1 MMQIVQLTESEYQ
14 SYLAT
19 QSDYSFLQTPAW
31 GRIKTGW
38 SYELIGFRKTELIGV
53 ALVLYKSAPI
63 VSKYKLAYIPEG
75 PILNW
80 DEFDSTALIELA
92 KYLKAKNC
100 FLLKLGPRALLHRYG
115 NADLKAGLADE
126 NINLISELKPIE
138 TKHSDLKAKLLDL
151 GFKQESSSSFG
162 DVQPRYTFEVDL
174 TRTEQDILDDFNQQW
189 RRNIKKA
196 NAAGV
201 TTRIGSVSDLP
212 KFHELYLETAKRDGF
227 APRSIKYFENYLTQF
242 GKSARL
248 YLAEHDGKVE
258 AATIWVAVGNRA
270 WYSYGAS
277 STSGRE
283 LRPSNALQWQMMQD
297 SKAAGFKVYDLR
309 GISASLSAADPLVG
323 LLNFKLGLGGTAVEW
338 VGEFDLVLN
347 KPIATAYALARR
359 IK

>member
-1 MMQIVQLTESEYQ
+1 MQIVQLTEDEY
-14 SYLAT
+14 LDFLTT
-19 QSDYSFLQTPAW
+19 QTDYSFLQTPAW
-31 GRIKTGW
+31 GKIKTGW
-38 SYELIGFRKTELIGV
+38 SYELLGFKTDKLIGV
-53 ALVLYKSAPI
+53 GLVLYKTAPI
-63 VSKYKLAYIPEG
+63 LFKYKLAYLPEG

-80 DEFDSTALIELA
+80 DEFNPATLTELA

-100 FLLKLGPRALLHRYG
+100 FLLKIGPKAMLHRYS
-115 NADLKAGLADE
+115 NESLKAGLVDE
-126 NINLISELKPIE
+126 GIKQISELKPIE
-138 TKHSDLKAKLLDL
+138 TKHEQLKQQLFDL
-151 GFKQESSSSFG
+151 GFTQENSSSFG
-162 DVQPRYTFEVDL
+162 DVQPRFTFELDI
-174 TRTEQDILDDFNQQW
+174 TRSETDILDEFNQQW

-196 NAAGV
+196 ANAGV
-201 TTRIGSVSDLP
+201 TTRVGSIADLP

-227 APRSIKYFENYLTQF
+227 APRSISYFENYLTAL

-258 AATIWVAVGNRA
+258 AATIWVCAGDRA

-283 LRPSNALQWQMMQD
+283 LRPSNALQWRMIQD
-297 SKAAGFKVYDLR
+297 SKAGGFRVYDLR
-309 GISASLSAADPLVG
+309 GISASLSATDPLVG

-347 KPIATAYALARR
+347 KLIATAYALARR

>member
-1 MMQIVQLTESEYQ
+1 MQLVKLTKAEYQ
-14 SYLAT
+14 NYLAT

-31 GRIKTGW
+31 GEIKTGW
-38 SYELIGFRKTELIGV
+38 RYELLGFKTTELIGV

-63 VSKYKLAYIPEG
+63 ISKYKLAYIPEG

-80 DEFDSTALIELA
+80 QQFDAAALTELA
-92 KYLKAKNC
+92 KYLKTKNC
-100 FLLKLGPRALLHRYG
+100 FLLKIGPKVIVNRF
-115 NADLKAGLADE
+115 NNSDLKAALADDAIK
-126 NINLISELKPIE
+126 NISELTGEPTNNAE
-138 TKHSDLKAKLLDL
+138 LKAKLLAL
-151 GFKQESSSSFG
+151 EFKQETSGGFG

-174 TRTEQDILDDFNQQW
+174 VRSVAKIQADFNQQW

-196 NAAGV
+196 ATAGV
-201 TTRIGSVSDLP
+201 TTRIGSINDLP

-227 APRSIKYFENYLTQF
+227 APRSIGYFEKYLTEF
-242 GKSARL
+242 GENARL
-248 YLAEHDGKVE
+248 YLAEYDGKVE
-258 AATIWVAVGNRA
+258 AATIWVAAGNRA

-283 LRPSNALQWQMMQD
+283 LRPSNALQWRMIQD

-309 GISASLSAADPLVG
+309 GISATLSQADPLVG

-338 VGEFDLVLN
+338 LGEFDLVLN

>member
-1 MMQIVQLTESEYQ
+1 M
-14 SYLAT
+14 
-19 QSDYSFLQTPAW
+19 
-31 GRIKTGW
+31 
-38 SYELIGFRKTELIGV
+38 
-53 ALVLYKSAPI
+53 
-63 VSKYKLAYIPEG
+63 
-75 PILNW
+75 
-80 DEFDSTALIELA
+80 
-92 KYLKAKNC
+92 
-100 FLLKLGPRALLHRYG
+100 LHRYG
-115 NADLKAGLADE
+115 NAGLKAGLADE
-126 NINLISELKPIE
+126 SINLISELKPIE
-138 TKHSDLKAKLLDL
+138 TKNSSLKSKLLAL

-162 DVQPRYTFEVDL
+162 DVQPRFTFEVDL
-174 TRTEQDILDDFNQQW
+174 TRSEQDILDDFNQQW

-196 NAAGV
+196 AAAGV
-201 TTRIGSVSDLP
+201 TVRIGNISDLP
-212 KFHELYLETAKRDGF
+212 KFHEIYLETAKRDGF
-227 APRSIKYFENYLTQF
+227 APRSLSYFENYLTQF
-242 GKSARL
+242 GNHARL

-309 GISASLSAADPLVG
+309 GISSSLSAADPLVG

-338 VGEFDLVLN
+338 LGEFDLVLN

>member
-1 MMQIVQLTESEYQ
+1 MQIVKLTEVEYTHF
-14 SYLAT
+14 LAT

-31 GRIKTGW
+31 GKIKTGW
-38 SYELIGFRKTELIGV
+38 SYELLGFKTTELIGV
-53 ALVLYKSAPI
+53 GLVLYKSAPI
-63 VSKYKLAYIPEG
+63 ISKYKLAYIPEG

-80 DEFDSTALIELA
+80 QQLDETALTELA

-100 FLLKLGPRALLHRYG
+100 FLLKIGPKVIVNRFI

-126 NINLISELKPIE
+126 SINHIAELKGE
-138 TKHSDLKAKLLDL
+138 LANNTELKTKLLAL
-151 GFKQESSSSFG
+151 GFKQETSGGFG
-162 DVQPRYTFEVDL
+162 DVQPRYTFELDL
-174 TRTEQDILDDFNQQW
+174 TRSEKDILDDFNQQW

-196 NAAGV
+196 AAAEV
-201 TTRIGSVSDLP
+201 TTRIGNIKDLP

-227 APRSIKYFENYLTQF
+227 APRSINYFEKYLTEF

-248 YLAEHDGKVE
+248 YLAEHNGKVE
-258 AATIWVAVGNRA
+258 AATIWIAVGNRA

-283 LRPSNALQWQMMQD
+283 LRPSNALQWRMIQD

-309 GISASLSAADPLVG
+309 GISATLNQTDPLVG
-323 LLNFKLGLGGTAVEW
+323 LLNFKLGLGGSAVEW
-338 VGEFDLVLN
+338 LGEFDLVLN